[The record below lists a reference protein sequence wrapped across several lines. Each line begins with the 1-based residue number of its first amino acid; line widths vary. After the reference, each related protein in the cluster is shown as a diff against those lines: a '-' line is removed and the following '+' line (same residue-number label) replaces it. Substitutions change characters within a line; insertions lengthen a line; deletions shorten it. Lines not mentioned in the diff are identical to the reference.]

1 MRCLALI
8 PIESDVLLSFYKKL
22 FSNEP
27 FPLMGA
33 IIERIFIKE
42 DVENEGI
49 FFTILTDFEEAV
61 RQSARLNLINKCFG
75 DLDTNMA
82 TLCCDTI
89 EQSFFMNEKLENFA
103 AFFGPALEA
112 LYKQGR
118 PPLQKIVSIAFLK
131 EFVRRFWDTSREWRH
146 SEVQSA
152 DFLTKELTGINLSNS
167 FKTIATNI
175 LSNKQPLLQIVNP
188 EINNT
193 DLFIKS
199 VISHIFA
206 FHALV
211 EPNSSQLAMYL
222 HNIQNCQN
230 MFILTCMSDV
240 VSMVLNAIPEVKT
253 RYSCKCGYIYIV
265 AECGN
270 VVQAGKC
277 PNCGSTIGGTT
288 YNKPETG
295 NTRLDA
301 GPVHQIAVND
311 QSGYIG
317 ETVNQDLYH
326 SVRSL
331 TPTSYRMLHL
341 IIHVLIGASAPQPAL
356 AFLQKNNKVALDSE
370 KYCMDHI
377 QNDWDVLK
385 KLLNC
390 SDANLALAF
399 HSLISLMMEKPLPNQ
414 QINTSAERTNWETM
428 FHNNYIAPLTKNINE
443 TATNY
448 RMKLDEALTKNKKER
463 LE

>member
-1 MRCLALI
+1 MPEYNETENSFMAFYSI
-8 PIESDVLLSFYKKL
+8 GNKAPFQTYIQGVKQNMTITAKLSF
-22 FSNEP
+22 
-27 FPLMGA
+27 MG
-33 IIERIFIKE
+33 
-42 DVENEGI
+42 
-49 FFTILTDFEEAV
+49 L
-61 RQSARLNLINKCFG
+61 L
-75 DLDTNMA
+75 
-82 TLCCDTI
+82 
-89 EQSFFMNEKLENFA
+89 
-103 AFFGPALEA
+103 
-112 LYKQGR
+112 
-118 PPLQKIVSIAFLK
+118 
-131 EFVRRFWDTSREWRH
+131 FVRLHALRASREWRY

-288 YNKPETG
+288 YNKPEAG

-370 KYCMDHI
+370 KYCIDHI

-448 RMKLDEALTKNKKER
+448 HFGYG
-463 LE
+463 